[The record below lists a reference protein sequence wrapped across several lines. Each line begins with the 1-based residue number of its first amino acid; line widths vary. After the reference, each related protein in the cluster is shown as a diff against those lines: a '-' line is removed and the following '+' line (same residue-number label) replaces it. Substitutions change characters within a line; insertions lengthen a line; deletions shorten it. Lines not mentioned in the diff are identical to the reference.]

1 MRGQRRWF
9 ATVALCFKSQQMPAQ
24 ITAVHTAV
32 PFDHEISEENL
43 GRDGEYLKGVAVKI
57 FS

>member
-1 MRGQRRWF
+1 
-9 ATVALCFKSQQMPAQ
+9 MPAQ

-32 PFDHEISEENL
+32 PFDHEIYEGNL
-43 GRDGEYLKGVAVKI
+43 RQDGEYLKGVAVTI